1 MSLVLKLE
9 KERKKH
15 FFLIIFF
22 LTVKWV
28 THLEFVRQKTIT
40 RSYYIFLNKR
50 FTYLVNNDNLCL
62 NSTLTFEKLS
72 GSII

>member
-9 KERKKH
+9 KEKKN
-15 FFLIIFF
+15 FFNNFF
-22 LTVKWV
+22 NSQMGYPFRICQA
-28 THLEFVRQKTIT
+28 ED
-40 RSYYIFLNKR
+40 YYIFLNKR
-50 FTYLVNNDNLCL
+50 FTYLVNNDSLCL